1 MSLDWIAN
9 PTLRQ
14 EALRELL
21 VAAYAALVERSML
34 MDSQGNQV
42 ARIARP
48 ARKRRT

>member
-21 VAAYAALVERSML
+21 VAAYPALVERAQHL
-34 MDSQGNQV
+34 DARGNQV
-42 ARIARP
+42 TRAARP
-48 ARKRRT
+48 ARKRRA